1 MPISDDKIA
10 AFIRRWSQAE
20 SSERA
25 NYALFLTELCD
36 RLARIEYYRSRS
48 GPAWRFSMP
57 GTKHHFSLYGDCQR
71 LLKGREA
78 RGNVP

>member
-1 MPISDDKIA
+1 VPG
-10 AFIRRWSQAE
+10 
-20 SSERA
+20 
-25 NYALFLTELCD
+25 D
-36 RLARIEYYRSRS
+36 RLARIESDRSRS
-48 GPAWRFSMP
+48 GPAWRFSIL

>member
-36 RLARIEYYRSRS
+36 VLEVSKSSNPSKSSAACI
-48 GPAWRFSMP
+48 A
-57 GTKHHFSLYGDCQR
+57 GT
-71 LLKGREA
+71 GR
-78 RGNVP
+78 GCI